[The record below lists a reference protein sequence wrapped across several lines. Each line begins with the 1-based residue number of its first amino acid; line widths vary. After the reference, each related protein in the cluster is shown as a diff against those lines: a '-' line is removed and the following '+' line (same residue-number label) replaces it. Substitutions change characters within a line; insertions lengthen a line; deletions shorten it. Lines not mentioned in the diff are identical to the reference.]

1 MRSST
6 LVRNVTVAVVLL
18 LLVATV
24 VEADFSITHG
34 VRDYIAFVL
43 TTDYDYRPWLETVRE
58 RVLSADLS
66 WPEFLRLDTVNS
78 PADDSGR

>member
-1 MRSST
+1 MRLST
-6 LVRNVTVAVVLL
+6 FVRNMTFALVLL

-43 TTDYDYRPWLETVRE
+43 TTDYDYRSWLETVRD
-58 RVLSADLS
+58 RVFPSELT
-66 WPEFLRLDTVNS
+66 WPDFFQRDSSTS
-78 PADDSGR
+78 PTDAPGR